1 MTEPRWLDDTQ
12 QAAWRALL
20 ALVNRGLPQLEHTF
34 KAHGLLAVHY
44 SILVGLSASADDTM
58 RLSDL
63 ADAANVSQSRLT
75 HRLRTLV
82 DRNIIEVTAD
92 SADGRGKNATL
103 TASGRQLLES
113 LAPSH
118 AENVQQMLFDHL
130 TATETANIASGLA
143 KIAAHLCNPDPKAD
157 PKTDVA
163 MSWVAPTARPSP

>member
-1 MTEPRWLDDTQ
+1 MKFVTEPRWLDDTQ

-20 ALVNRGLPQLEHTF
+20 AIVNRGLPQLERTF
-34 KAHGLLAVHY
+34 KAHGLLSVHY

-118 AENVQQMLFDHL
+118 AENVQRMLFDHL
-130 TATETANIASGLA
+130 TPTETANIASGLS
-143 KIAAHLCNPDPKAD
+143 KIAAHLCNPGANPEAAD
-157 PKTDVA
+157 LDG
-163 MSWVAPTARPSP
+163 PTIR

>member
-12 QAAWRALL
+12 QEAWRALL

-44 SILVGLSASADDTM
+44 SILVGLSESADDTM

-82 DRNIIEVTAD
+82 DRNIVAVAAD

-118 AENVQQMLFDHL
+118 AEDVQRMIFDYL
-130 TATETANIASGLA
+130 TATETANISTGLS
-143 KIAAHLCNPDPKAD
+143 KVAAHLCNPGANPEA
-157 PKTDVA
+157 TDLE
-163 MSWVAPTARPSP
+163 SPTIR